1 MSGEVAHFE
10 LPADNTERASRFY
23 ATVFGWKP
31 TRVPGMDYAMV
42 TTGPVDEHGI
52 PKERGSIGGGI
63 GKRQDYLDHTVVNI
77 IVDEIS
83 DAETRIEKAG
93 GRILQRKKPI
103 GDGSMGFSGYFK
115 DTEGNIVGL
124 YQAPKS

>member
-10 LPADNTERASRFY
+10 IPADDTERASKFY

-42 TTGPVDEHGI
+42 STGPVDENGI
-52 PKERGSIGGGI
+52 PIERGSIGGGI
-63 GKRQDYLDHTVVNI
+63 GKREGYLENTVVNI

-83 DAETRIEKAG
+83 DAERRIEQAG
-93 GRILQRKKPI
+93 GKIIQRKKPI
-103 GDGSMGFSGYFK
+103 GDGTMGFSGYFK

-124 YQAPKS
+124 YQMPKA